1 MAKIICEYCNRP
13 NELDAGECGRCGAP
27 LPNVKYVPSVSKP
40 FFVLKSQRTL
50 STEELARIREQ
61 WEQMFSGANHKL
73 MILDKSLD
81 LDVYSLNEARQ
92 MAGLDPW
99 KDG

>member
-13 NELDAGECGRCGAP
+13 NEFDAGECGRCGAP
-27 LPNVKYVPSVSKP
+27 LPNVKYVPSVNKN
-40 FFVLKSQRTL
+40 FLVLKSQRAL

-73 MILDKSLD
+73 IILDKSLD
-81 LDVYSLNEARQ
+81 LGVYSLNEARQ